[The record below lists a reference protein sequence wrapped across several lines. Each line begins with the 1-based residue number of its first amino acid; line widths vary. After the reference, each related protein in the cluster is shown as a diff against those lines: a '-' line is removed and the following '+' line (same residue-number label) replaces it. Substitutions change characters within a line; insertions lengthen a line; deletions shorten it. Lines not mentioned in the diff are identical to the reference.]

1 MIVIIARDHRGKS
14 LDKIVHAQH
23 LSFLCR
29 VFWFLRSFSRPL
41 QTLFYHN
48 PANKLQFGS
57 QFCQA
62 QSVIFYLLHD
72 YEQNNTN
79 NRKSVHVP
87 CRPKWM
93 WENSVDL

>member
-48 PANKLQFGS
+48 QKKAIP
-57 QFCQA
+57 
-62 QSVIFYLLHD
+62 
-72 YEQNNTN
+72 
-79 NRKSVHVP
+79 
-87 CRPKWM
+87 
-93 WENSVDL
+93 